1 MTHATAWRGFPEEA
15 FDWLKRTQGV
25 KNGVFDISYLAVD
38 WYKVACSPQLI
49 PEADRF
55 RNAMFDGKNA
65 LAFAEIPG
73 KVVTALETLQ
83 KFTSAPSFGGGY
95 RTLIDFADIVGP
107 VADASEFWNARIA
120 PIDAV
125 ALSHIRVLDAA
136 TLAITMT
143 DNAGGDFCR
152 VWRALKVLSPAV
164 QWFEDTLLC
173 RDDEEIDDESIPR
186 TERQIERAW
195 DVLALNLIDL
205 ARSVSFVALGTLVLV
220 STFYGA
226 IASGALLIL
235 AAATSALAFTII
247 GEFAQRAV
255 RERNPD
261 YPRLP
266 DVLHEPASSRS
277 RADLLLNGSAQNLVA
292 APASPE
298 SGVDPMALPGSAD

>member
-15 FDWLKRTQGV
+15 FDWLKRAQGV

-38 WYKVACSPQLI
+38 WYKVIYSPQLI

-73 KVVTALETLQ
+73 KVVTALESLQ
-83 KFTSAPSFGGGY
+83 NFTVAPSLGGGY
-95 RTLIDFADIVGP
+95 RTLLDFAGIMGP

-120 PIDAV
+120 PINAV
-125 ALSHIRVLDAA
+125 ALSQIRVLDAA
-136 TLAITMT
+136 TLAVTMT
-143 DNAGGDFCR
+143 DSAGSDFCR
-152 VWRALKVLSPAV
+152 VWRALKVLVPSI
-164 QWFEDTLLC
+164 QWLEDTLLW
-173 RDDEEIDDESIPR
+173 RDEDEIPDVYESSP
-186 TERQIERAW
+186 RQIDRAW
-195 DVLALNLIDL
+195 DVLTLNLIDL
-205 ARSVSFVALGTLVLV
+205 VKSVSLVAIGVLVLV

-226 IASGALLIL
+226 IASGPLLIL

-261 YPRLP
+261 YPDLP
-266 DVLHEPASSRS
+266 DVLHERLRRDRSIGGMVLDDDTRLPPVPPSPAG
-277 RADLLLNGSAQNLVA
+277 GSL
-292 APASPE
+292 
-298 SGVDPMALPGSAD
+298 ALPTKV